1 MEASKLK
8 LYTVKYS
15 LYLDVEAYSEVQA
28 VNTADRLLYDMKGEE
43 VLELIEGTG
52 VEFQMVLPFQEV

>member
-8 LYTVKYS
+8 LYTVKYA

-28 VNTADRLLYDMKGEE
+28 VNVADVALHGMSGAE
-43 VLELIEGTG
+43 VRELIEGTG
-52 VEFQMVLPFQEV
+52 VEFQMVLPFQES

>member
-28 VNTADRLLYDMKGEE
+28 VNKADMLLHDMTGAE
-43 VLELIEGTG
+43 VRELIQGTG

>member
-8 LYTVKYS
+8 LYTVKFS

-28 VNTADRLLYDMKGEE
+28 VNKADMLLHDMTGAE
-43 VLELIEGTG
+43 VRQLIEGTG
-52 VEFQMVLPFQEV
+52 VEFQMVVPFQEE

>member
-1 MEASKLK
+1 MEPSKLK

-15 LYLDVEAYSEVQA
+15 LYMDVEAYSEVQA
-28 VNTADRLLYDMKGEE
+28 VNKADMLLHDMTGAA
-43 VLELIEGTG
+43 VRELIQGTG

>member
-15 LYLDVEAYSEVQA
+15 VYVDVEAYSEVQA
-28 VNTADRLLYDMKGEE
+28 VNKADMLLHDMTGEQIR
-43 VLELIEGTG
+43 ELTEGAG
-52 VEFQMVLPFQEV
+52 VEFQMVVPFQED

>member
-1 MEASKLK
+1 MESPKLK

-28 VNTADRLLYDMKGEE
+28 VNKADMLLHDMTGAE
-43 VLELIEGTG
+43 VRELIEGTG
-52 VEFQMVLPFQEV
+52 VEFQMVVPFQES